1 MKEEDEGSAGENVK
15 ASGAV
20 VTDFVSSLNSYVIVI
35 ALFIVGLFF
44 VGITMLFLKYCQCKW
59 IFKAYL
65 DLKKDLFWSGILG
78 TFSLAYI
85 KCLAQFCSTI
95 SILLDIY

>member
-44 VGITMLFLKYCQCKW
+44 VGITMLFLKYC
-59 IFKAYL
+59 
-65 DLKKDLFWSGILG
+65 
-78 TFSLAYI
+78 
-85 KCLAQFCSTI
+85 
-95 SILLDIY
+95 